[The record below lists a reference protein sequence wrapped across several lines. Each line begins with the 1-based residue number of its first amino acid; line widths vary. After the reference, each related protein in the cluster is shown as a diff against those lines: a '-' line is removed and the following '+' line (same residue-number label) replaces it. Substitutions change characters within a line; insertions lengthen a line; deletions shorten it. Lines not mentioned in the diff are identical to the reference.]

1 MKKNKKILQKYVVEY
16 ALDVLKKMQK
26 KYTISF
32 YTGGINVNEWKDL
45 SKSEK
50 TKALKKSWYLRWSFR
65 NPNTNKLERQSHLK
79 GGVNKLKKFED
90 RIRHLKNLK
99 FGLETAINN
108 GYSPF
113 NLNDFEDEKKA
124 HTIKEALELAYE
136 HCTLSVSKITSKDY
150 FHTKNQFLDF
160 LKYDQTKDINDL
172 TKSVVLKFLNKKLKE
187 TSARTRNN
195 SKASL
200 SALFT
205 IMENKLNLIDRN
217 FIKDIGNEKTKP
229 KTDRTFTR
237 KELKDIVEYLK
248 SNDPYLLMYIRFVS
262 YCFLRPVEVNRLRV
276 KDVNLEESLLYF
288 KAKNKPQKTK
298 RIPSIFIEDVKAMNL
313 HFYSKENFLF
323 TLKDKPAEWNT
334 DDNTRRDAFS
344 KRFKKVKNKFN
355 LGKEYGLYSFR
366 HSFITNLFRY
376 LRTTENKSYSEAIKE
391 LQPITGHETQQA
403 LEMYIHKIDADIPE
417 DWSEKIDFIL

>member
-1 MKKNKKILQKYVVEY
+1 MKKINLILQKYSPKKSFQ
-16 ALDVLKKMQK
+16 LQKKMQK

-32 YTGGINVNEWKDL
+32 YTGGINVNKWKDL

-50 TKALKKSWYLRWSFR
+50 TKALKKSWYLYWSFR
-65 NPNTNKLERQSHLK
+65 NPKTYKLERQQNLK
-79 GGVNKLKKFED
+79 LGVNRLKTIKQ
-90 RIRHLKNLK
+90 RIQFLKDYKSTLI
-99 FGLETAINN
+99 EAIEN

-113 NLNDFEDEKKA
+113 NSNNFEDEKKV

-150 FHTKNQFLDF
+150 LHTKNQFLDF

-248 SNDPYLLMYIRFVS
+248 NNDPYLLMYIRFVS
-262 YCFLRPVEVNRLRV
+262 YCFLRPVEVNRLKV

-313 HFYSKENFLF
+313 HLYNVEYFLF
-323 TLKDKPAEWNT
+323 TLKNKPAEWNT

>member
-1 MKKNKKILQKYVVEY
+1 MKHTTKIIQKYI
-16 ALDVLKKMQK
+16 LKDTLSFLKKMQK

-32 YTGGINVNEWKDL
+32 YTGGIKVNNWKNL

-50 TKALKKSWYLRWSFR
+50 TKALKKSWYIYWFFR
-65 NPNTNKLERQSHLK
+65 NPITYKLERQQNIK
-79 GGVNKLKKFED
+79 GGVNRLKKFED
-90 RIRHLKNLK
+90 RVQFLKLHK
-99 FGLETAINN
+99 KALIEAIEN

-113 NLNDFEDEKKA
+113 NANNFEDEKDT
-124 HTIKEALELAYE
+124 HSIKDALELAYE
-136 HCTLSVSKITSKDY
+136 HSKLTVSKITAKDY
-150 FHTKNQFLDF
+150 LHTKNQFLDF
-160 LKYDQTKDINDL
+160 LGYNNTKNINDL

-200 SALFT
+200 SALFSV
-205 IMENKLNLIDRN
+205 MENKLNIIDRN

-237 KELKDIVEYLK
+237 KELKEIVEYLK
-248 SNDPYLLMYIRFVS
+248 KNDPYLLLFIKFVAYS
-262 YCFLRPVEVNRLRV
+262 FLRPVEVNRLKV
-276 KDVNLEESLLYF
+276 KDINIDENLLYF

-313 HFYSKENFLF
+313 HLYNKEYFLF
-323 TLKDKPAEWNT
+323 TLKNKPAEWNT

-344 KRFKKVKNKFN
+344 KRFKKVKDK
-355 LGKEYGLYSFR
+355 LKLSKECGLYSFR

-403 LEMYIHKIDADIPE
+403 LEMYIHKIDADIPK
-417 DWSEKIDFIL
+417 DWSDKIDFIL

>member
-1 MKKNKKILQKYVVEY
+1 MKKINIILQKYNQKNSFE
-16 ALDVLKKMQK
+16 LLKKMQK

-32 YTGGINVNEWKDL
+32 YTGGINVNKWKDL

-50 TKALKKSWYLRWSFR
+50 TKALKKSWYIYWSFR
-65 NPNTNKLERQSHLK
+65 NPKTYKLERQQ
-79 GGVNKLKKFED
+79 
-90 RIRHLKNLK
+90 NLK
-99 FGLETAINN
+99 FGVNRLKTIKQRIQFLELHKKGLIEAIAN

-237 KELKDIVEYLK
+237 KELKNIVEYLK
-248 SNDPYLLMYIRFVS
+248 NNDPYLLMYIRFVS

-313 HFYSKENFLF
+313 HFYNKEYFLF

>member
-1 MKKNKKILQKYVVEY
+1 MKKINLILQKYNQKSSFE
-16 ALDVLKKMQK
+16 LLKKMQK

-32 YTGGINVNEWKDL
+32 YTGGKNVNQWKDL

-50 TKALKKSWYLRWSFR
+50 TKALNKSWYIYWSFR
-65 NPNTNKLERQSHLK
+65 NPKTYKLERQH
-79 GGVNKLKKFED
+79 
-90 RIRHLKNLK
+90 NLK
-99 FGLETAINN
+99 FGVNRLKTLKERIQFLELHKKGLIEAIEN

-113 NLNDFEDEKKA
+113 NLNDFEDEKKV

-136 HCTLSVSKITSKDY
+136 HCTLSVSRITSKDY
-150 FHTKNQFLDF
+150 LHTKNQFLDF
-160 LKYDQTKDINDL
+160 LRYDQTKDINDL

-248 SNDPYLLMYIRFVS
+248 NNDPYLLMYIRFVS

-276 KDVNLEESLLYF
+276 KDVNLEESLLFF

-313 HFYSKENFLF
+313 HLYNKEYFLF
-323 TLKDKPAEWNT
+323 TLKDRPAEWNT

-376 LRTTENKSYSEAIKE
+376 LRTTENKSYSESIKE

-417 DWSEKIDFIL
+417 DWSDKIDFIL

>member
-1 MKKNKKILQKYVVEY
+1 MKKINLILQKYNKKTSFE
-16 ALDVLKKMQK
+16 LLKKMQK

-32 YTGGINVNEWKDL
+32 YTGGKNVNQWKDL

-50 TKALKKSWYLRWSFR
+50 TKALNKSWYIYWSFR
-65 NPNTNKLERQSHLK
+65 NPKTYKLERQH
-79 GGVNKLKKFED
+79 
-90 RIRHLKNLK
+90 NLK
-99 FGLETAINN
+99 FGVNRLKTLKERIQFLELHKKGLIEAIEN

-113 NLNDFEDEKKA
+113 NLNSFEDEKKV

-136 HCTLSVSKITSKDY
+136 HCTLSVSRITSKDY
-150 FHTKNQFLDF
+150 LHTKNQFLDF
-160 LKYDQTKDINDL
+160 LRYDQTKDINDL

-248 SNDPYLLMYIRFVS
+248 NNDPYLLMYIRFVAYS
-262 YCFLRPVEVNRLRV
+262 FLRPVEVNRLRV
-276 KDVNLEESLLYF
+276 KDVNLEESLLFF

-313 HFYSKENFLF
+313 HLYNKEYYLF
-323 TLKDKPAEWNT
+323 TLKDRPAEWNT

-376 LRTTENKSYSEAIKE
+376 LRTTENKSYSESIKE

-417 DWSEKIDFIL
+417 DWSDKIDFIL

>member
-1 MKKNKKILQKYVVEY
+1 MKKINLILQKYNQKSSFE
-16 ALDVLKKMQK
+16 LLKKMQK

-32 YTGGINVNEWKDL
+32 YTGGKNVNQWKDL

-50 TKALKKSWYLRWSFR
+50 TKALNKSWYIYWSFR
-65 NPNTNKLERQSHLK
+65 NPKTYKLERQH
-79 GGVNKLKKFED
+79 
-90 RIRHLKNLK
+90 NLK
-99 FGLETAINN
+99 FGVNRLKTFKERIQFLELHKKGLIEAIEN

-113 NLNDFEDEKKA
+113 NLNDFEDEKKV

-136 HCTLSVSKITSKDY
+136 HCTLSVSRITSKDY
-150 FHTKNQFLDF
+150 LHTKNQFLDF
-160 LKYDQTKDINDL
+160 LRYDQTKDINDL

-248 SNDPYLLMYIRFVS
+248 NNDPYLLMYIRFVS
-262 YCFLRPVEVNRLRV
+262 YCFLRPVEVNRLKV
-276 KDVNLEESLLYF
+276 KDVNLEENLLYF

-313 HFYSKENFLF
+313 HLCNKEYFLF
-323 TLKDKPAEWNT
+323 TLKNNPAEWNT

-376 LRTTENKSYSEAIKE
+376 LRTTENKSYSESIKE

-417 DWSEKIDFIL
+417 DWSDKIDFIL

>member
-16 ALDVLKKMQK
+16 AQDVLKKMQK

-90 RIRHLKNLK
+90 RVRHLKNLK
-99 FGLETAINN
+99 FGLETAIRN

-113 NLNDFEDEKKA
+113 SLNNFEDEKKV

-150 FHTKNQFLDF
+150 LHTKNQFLDF
-160 LKYDQTKDINDL
+160 LKYNQNKDINDL
-172 TKSVVLKFLNKKLKE
+172 TKSVVLKFLNQKLKE

-248 SNDPYLLMYIRFVS
+248 NNDPYLLMYIRFVS
-262 YCFLRPVEVNRLRV
+262 YCFLRPVEVNRLKV

-313 HFYSKENFLF
+313 HLYNKEYFLF
-323 TLKDKPAEWNT
+323 TLKNNPAEWNT

-417 DWSEKIDFIL
+417 DWSDKIDFIL

>member
-1 MKKNKKILQKYVVEY
+1 MKEINLILQKYTQKKSFQ
-16 ALDVLKKMQK
+16 LLKKMQK

-32 YTGGINVNEWKDL
+32 YAGGINVNKWKDL

-50 TKALKKSWYLRWSFR
+50 TKALNKSWYLYWSFR
-65 NPNTNKLERQSHLK
+65 NPKTYKLERQQNLK
-79 GGVNKLKKFED
+79 LGVNRLKTIKQ
-90 RIRHLKNLK
+90 RIQFLKDYKSTLI
-99 FGLETAINN
+99 EAIEN

-113 NLNDFEDEKKA
+113 NSNNFEDEKKV

-150 FHTKNQFLDF
+150 LHTKNQFLDF

-172 TKSVVLKFLNKKLKE
+172 TKSVILKFLNQKLKE

-248 SNDPYLLMYIRFVS
+248 NNDPYLLMYIRFVS

-313 HFYSKENFLF
+313 HLYNNEYFLF
-323 TLKDKPAEWNT
+323 TLKNKPAEWNT

-417 DWSEKIDFIL
+417 DWSDKIDFIL